1 MSHEHHHSHEHSHG
15 HSHENPLRAFASE
28 FASGILLIAGVIL
41 SHSGIAKL
49 SLSEILIPAVF
60 IIATIPVAIPILAD
74 AWREWRKGSFMNEFT
89 LMLVAAAGAFL
100 IGEYPEAVAVLL
112 FYSFGEKLEHR
123 ASDDVKN
130 RIRGLIGRLPEKAS
144 VIGPDGKITEKSPT
158 DVLPGSRIMVKP
170 GERVPLDGKLA
181 GDSDISFDTSAMTGE
196 SVPRAYSP
204 GDEIPSGIIP
214 VDRAAELVTTAKFS
228 DSSMSRMLR
237 LIEDAAA
244 KKSPAESMLRRIT
257 RWYTPVVFI
266 LALLLFIV
274 PWIVSVCGGPAF
286 SWEIWFNRSL
296 IFLVCSC
303 PCALV
308 VSVPLSYFASM
319 GTASRMGLLFKD
331 SAHIDAVR
339 KADTVFFDKTGTLTT
354 GMFHVVEVKAAPE
367 HTQTEVLQV
376 TGSLDYGSAHPLA
389 KALESYCSDNSIDV
403 RTDAGAVTVAHG
415 ITGEYEGKKALAG
428 SRKLMEN
435 EDISVAEAQL
445 PYTEICVA
453 LGGKY
458 IGSVYLEDTLK
469 PEARKA
475 IADLHR
481 LGVKEVVIL
490 SGDREQA
497 VANTAKESGA
507 DRFAASLLP
516 ADKQRIIE
524 QSRANGHRVIF
535 VGDGINDAPAI
546 TSADTGVA
554 MGTHGTDIAM
564 ESADIV
570 VAGDNLSTL
579 PDAIRLSRRVKNVV
593 TENVTFALGVKALV
607 MILGACG
614 IASLW
619 AAVFADTGVTL
630 ITILWTIICLNL
642 KTKRKR

>member
-1 MSHEHHHSHEHSHG
+1 MSHEHHHHHDHSHS
-15 HSHENPLRAFASE
+15 HSHKNPLRDFASE
-28 FASGILLIAGVIL
+28 IASGIMLLAGVVFTHTGI
-41 SHSGIAKL
+41 SGHSW
-49 SLSEILIPAVF
+49 SEIFIPVF
-60 IIATIPVAIPILAD
+60 FLIATIPVAIPILAD

-130 RIRGLIGRLPEKAS
+130 RIRSLIGRLPEKAS
-144 VIGPDGKITEKSPT
+144 VIGPDGKITEKSPA
-158 DVLPGSRIMVKP
+158 DVMPGSRIMVKP
-170 GERVPLDGKLA
+170 GERVPLDGKLS

-286 SWEIWFNRSL
+286 SWEVWFNRSL

-354 GMFHVVEVKAAPE
+354 GMFHVVEVKAAPG
-367 HTQTEVLQV
+367 HSQTEVLQV
-376 TGSLDYGSAHPLA
+376 AGSLDYGSAHPLA
-389 KALESYCSDNSIDV
+389 KALESYCSEHSIDV

-428 SRKLMEN
+428 SRKLMVN
-435 EDISVAEAQL
+435 EGIPVAEAQL

-497 VANTAKESGA
+497 VANAAKESGA
-507 DRFAASLLP
+507 NRFVASLLP

-607 MILGACG
+607 MILGSCG

-642 KTKRKR
+642 KTKRK